1 MVCKIN
7 YLNILQLFIY
17 IAASSLTVLYEIFYT
32 IIM

>member
-1 MVCKIN
+1 MACKIN

-17 IAASSLTVLYEIFYT
+17 IAASSFTGLYEIFYA